1 VAGLQYPVSQLEG
14 ARVVLNQRW
23 QQTKSVW
30 NDKVQR
36 EFEQEFIV
44 PLEQQLPRTRE
55 TMERL
60 SQVIVTARGMVS

>member
-1 VAGLQYPVSQLEG
+1 MAGLQYPVSQLEG
-14 ARVVLNQRW
+14 ARIVLDQRW

-44 PLEQQLPRTRE
+44 PLEQQLPRTRAS
-55 TMERL
+55 MEQL
-60 SQVIVTARGMVS
+60 SQVIAVARRMVT